1 MTTVAIR
8 IYTAIV
14 ALVCT
19 AALAFALSARD
30 TSGRWREQVA
40 YWERT
45 ASRSQRHDRAT
56 ARRIHDLSIRYN
68 HLVAETRRSQAAILR
83 ALRLARSQGT
93 SAATTYTQGTV
104 YHTVSV
110 SGASAPTTASGGGSP
125 DPTPVND
132 PPPPTTT
139 AS

>member
-40 YWERT
+40 YWERM
-45 ASRSQRHDRAT
+45 AGRSQQHDRTT
-56 ARRIHDLSIRYN
+56 ARRIHRLSVRYN
-68 HLVAETRRSQAAILR
+68 RLVAQTRRSQAAMLR
-83 ALRLARSQGT
+83 ALQQARTQGA
-93 SAATTYTQGTV
+93 SAQTYTQGTV
-104 YHTVSV
+104 YRTVSV
-110 SGASAPTTASGGGSP
+110 NDPSPTSGGGGTSN
-125 DPTPVND
+125 PTPTND